1 MLILVQFEIQNEMVT
16 ITEPVRNS
24 SRTRTLNAH
33 VVFEETDS
41 ELSDQF
47 LVNVVLSLFVSG
59 RNPLFVRIRE
69 VETVGTH
76 IDVSVFLGHVS
87 LCRTD

>member
-1 MLILVQFEIQNEMVT
+1 MLILVQFEIENEMVT

-33 VVFEETDS
+33 IVFEETDS

-47 LVNVVLSLFVSG
+47 LVDVVLSPFVSG

-69 VETVGTH
+69 VKAAGTH
-76 IDVSVFLGHVS
+76 LDVFVFFGDVSFVA
-87 LCRTD
+87 

>member
-1 MLILVQFEIQNEMVT
+1 MLILVQFEIENEMVT

-33 VVFEETDS
+33 IVFEETDS

-47 LVNVVLSLFVSG
+47 LVDVVLSPFVSG
-59 RNPLFVRIRE
+59 RNPLFVWICG
-69 VETVGTH
+69 VEAVCTQFHVFVFFG
-76 IDVSVFLGHVS
+76 DVSFVA
-87 LCRTD
+87 

>member
-1 MLILVQFEIQNEMVT
+1 MVT

-24 SRTRTLNAH
+24 SRTRTLDAYI
-33 VVFEETDS
+33 VFEETDS

-47 LVNVVLSLFVSG
+47 LVDVVLSPFVSS

-69 VETVGTH
+69 VKAVCTQFHVFVFFG
-76 IDVSVFLGHVS
+76 DVSLFA
-87 LCRTD
+87 